1 MVVSHRYGFQRPSI
15 KRTEEGIAT
24 MSGNIASV
32 DEEPLE
38 ADLRELVRKTV
49 QETLNALLDEEADEM
64 VGAERYGRTAAREA
78 YRSGHYN
85 AGNQASG
92 RARIGA
98 HVRQLRIKLLGL
110 IPQVQIDPLV
120 EGYGVTVATGLPVAG
135 HTRLYQQPLAL
146 VVVVG
151 CHLVRQ
157 RGARAHDAHPF
168 CQDEKT
174 RLPAEM
180 LRLDS

>member
-1 MVVSHRYGFQRPSI
+1 MNCAVS
-15 KRTEEGIAT
+15 EAT
-24 MSGNIASV
+24 AKMKLDFSAI
-32 DEEPLE
+32 
-38 ADLRELVRKTV
+38 EL
-49 QETLNALLDEEADEM
+49 L
-64 VGAERYGRTAAREA
+64 
-78 YRSGHYN
+78 
-85 AGNQASG
+85 
-92 RARIGA
+92 
-98 HVRQLRIKLLGL
+98 
-110 IPQVQIDPLV
+110 QIQINPFV
-120 EGYGVTVATGLPVAG
+120 EGYGIAVATGLPVAG
-135 HTRLYQQPLAL
+135 HARLHQQPLAL